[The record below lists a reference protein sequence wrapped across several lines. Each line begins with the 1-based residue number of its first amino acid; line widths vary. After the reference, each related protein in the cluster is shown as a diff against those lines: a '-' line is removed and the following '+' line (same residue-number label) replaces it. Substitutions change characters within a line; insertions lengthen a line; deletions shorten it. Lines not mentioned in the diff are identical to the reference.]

1 MGKKG
6 GKRKV
11 MVALEDSEEEEEKP
25 QLSAPQKPQTP
36 SNSVKPNMGL
46 AKAKISAIV
55 ESDSDEEDKISSF
68 KIRKSKQSRKIE
80 KKKRDAKFLGY
91 SAFFNCVS
99 SKINNFLG

>member
-11 MVALEDSEEEEEKP
+11 LVAIEDSDEEEEKLTIQRP
-25 QLSAPQKPQTP
+25 QGTS
-36 SNSVKPNMGL
+36 SNSVKPNPGL
-46 AKAKISAIV
+46 SKAKISTIG

-80 KKKRDAKFLGY
+80 KKKRDAQFLG
-91 SAFFNCVS
+91 
-99 SKINNFLG
+99 